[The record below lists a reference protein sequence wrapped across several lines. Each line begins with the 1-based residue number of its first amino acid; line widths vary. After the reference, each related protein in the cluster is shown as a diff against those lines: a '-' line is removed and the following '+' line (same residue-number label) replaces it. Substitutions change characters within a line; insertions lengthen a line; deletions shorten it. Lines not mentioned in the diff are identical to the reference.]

1 MLDLRFLVR
10 PMLAAPFIVG
20 GLKVLRTPKTS
31 ARTAAGVAE
40 PIANAVG
47 VDASSEALVKA
58 NAGAQVGAGVALAL
72 GFFPRVAAVVLGATV
87 VPSTI
92 AAHRFWDER
101 EPEKRDEQMLQFAK
115 NAALL
120 GGLLAAALDTG
131 GRPSVFWSG
140 RRAARRAAESV
151 SGTVGGAAQS
161 VADTVTGAYHSL
173 PVVS

>member
-10 PMLAAPFIVG
+10 PMLAAPFIIG
-20 GLKVLRTPKTS
+20 GLNVLRTPQAS
-31 ARTAAGVAE
+31 ARAAADVAE

-47 VDASSEALVKA
+47 IDASSETLVKV
-58 NAGAQVGAGVALAL
+58 NAGAQVGAGAALAL
-72 GFFPRVAAVVLGATV
+72 GFFPRLAALVLGASM

-101 EPEKRDEQMLQFAK
+101 EPAKRSEQMLQFSK

-140 RRAARRAAESV
+140 RRAASRAAESV
-151 SGTVGGAAQS
+151 SGTVGGAAQT
-161 VADTVTGAYHSL
+161 VADTVSGAYHSL

>member
-20 GLKVLRTPKTS
+20 GLNVLRTPKTS
-31 ARTAAGVAE
+31 ARAAADVAE

-47 VDASSEALVKA
+47 LDASSETLVKA
-58 NAGAQVGAGVALAL
+58 NAGAQVGAGIALAL
-72 GFFPRVAAVVLGATV
+72 GFFPRVAAVVLSASV

-101 EPEKRDEQMLQFAK
+101 EPARREEQMLAFAK
-115 NAALL
+115 NAGLL

-131 GRPSVFWSG
+131 GRPSVFWSS
-140 RRAARRAAESV
+140 RRAASRAAQTV
-151 SGTVGGAAQS
+151 SGTVGGAAQT
-161 VADTVTGAYHSL
+161 VADTVSGAYHSL

>member
-20 GLKVLRTPKTS
+20 GVNVLRTPKQS
-31 ARTAAGVAE
+31 ARTAADVAE
-40 PIANAVG
+40 PIGNAVG
-47 VDASSEALVKA
+47 LDASSETLVKA
-58 NAGAQVGAGVALAL
+58 NAGAQVGAGAALAL
-72 GFFPRVAAVVLGATV
+72 GVFPRLASLVLSASV

-101 EPEKRDEQMLQFAK
+101 EPGKRGEQMLQFAK
-115 NAALL
+115 NAGLL

-140 RRAARRAAESV
+140 RRAAGRAA
-151 SGTVGGAAQS
+151 QN
-161 VADTVTGAYHSL
+161 VADTVSGAYHSL

>member
-20 GLKVLRTPKTS
+20 GLNVLRTPKTS
-31 ARTAAGVAE
+31 ARAAADVAE

-47 VDASSEALVKA
+47 LDASSEALVKA
-58 NAGAQVGAGVALAL
+58 NAGAQVGAGAALAL
-72 GFFPRVAAVVLGATV
+72 GFFPRVAALVLGASV

-101 EPEKRDEQMLQFAK
+101 EPAKRGEQMLQFAK
-115 NAALL
+115 SAGLL

-140 RRAARRAAESV
+140 RRAAGRAAQNV
-151 SGTVGGAAQS
+151 AGTVGGAAQT
-161 VADTVTGAYHSL
+161 VADTVSGAYHSL